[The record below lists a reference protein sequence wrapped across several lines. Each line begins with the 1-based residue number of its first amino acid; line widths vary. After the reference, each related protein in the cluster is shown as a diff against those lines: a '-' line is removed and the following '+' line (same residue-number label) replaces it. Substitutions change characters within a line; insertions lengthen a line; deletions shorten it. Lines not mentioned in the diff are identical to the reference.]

1 MDSILTNIGLGHYLV
16 VSTLVF
22 AFGCAV
28 MIMRR
33 NVIAM
38 LMGVELI
45 MNAAAL
51 NFVAFERYV
60 KQGTDGQIIA
70 IFIIVAAAAEA
81 AIALALALNF
91 FNRFDSIHVDHGS
104 ELKQ

>member
-1 MDSILTNIGLGHYLV
+1 MENVLINIGLGHYLA
-16 VSTLVF
+16 VSTVVF

-28 MIMRR
+28 IMMRR
-33 NVIAM
+33 NLIAV
-38 LMGVELI
+38 LMGIELI

-51 NFVAFERYV
+51 NFVAFDRYV
-60 KQGTDGQIIA
+60 RQGTDGQIVA

-81 AIALALALNF
+81 AVALALALNF
-91 FNRFDSIHVDHGS
+91 FNRFDSIHVDRGA